1 MQSSLRGKTSR
12 CTWVYLMQFYN
23 FLDSTAKFLSKM
35 QNGSN
40 GKINLKR
47 QIWTL
52 PAKKEKQVINTGQ
65 GSLGP
70 SPAQTCTKNCFLQQG
85 ITQAVKTLS
94 PVPPAIFRDLSFPPS
109 QTHAA
114 VPFVKLDRNHK
125 AWYDL
130 EIHPVVISSDLQN
143 QSNSSSSI
151 PAPRIITSPVMF
163 LIVLRQ
169 ILQFNPIAAQIDR
182 KTLKEPGFHSIKGSW
197 GSC

>member
-1 MQSSLRGKTSR
+1 MGLPYAVLQ
-12 CTWVYLMQFYN
+12 
-23 FLDSTAKFLSKM
+23 FLDSTAKFLSKA

-70 SPAQTCTKNCFLQQG
+70 SPVQTCTKNCFLQRG

-94 PVPPAIFRDLSFPPS
+94 PVPPVIFRDLLFPPS

-125 AWYDL
+125 TWYDL

-151 PAPRIITSPVMF
+151 PALRIASPAIF

-169 ILQFNPIAAQIDR
+169 TFNSVPQW
-182 KTLKEPGFHSIKGSW
+182 LKSTEKP
-197 GSC
+197 